1 MKIAGHDRRSA
12 AVDRHD
18 PAVQAAMASSLNGQ
32 GHDCDSKNENDN
44 D

>member
-1 MKIAGHDRRSA
+1 MKIANHVRSSA

-18 PAVQAAMASSLNGQ
+18 PLVETAVAARLNGQ